1 MNFKKRTNKKTG
13 APTWKGVL
21 KNATAKYAWLNNPS
35 TKFAKTIFDHEF
47 SVTALWVEDSTE
59 YQEIRDLLQEIMDE
73 VWDYKTADMP
83 KKKVEAFSR
92 IDYPKPEMDPDTF
105 EPTGRGFI
113 KAKTKAYR
121 AVKDPASGEENPVF
135 QPLTLVG
142 PDRAPFKDNVYS
154 GAKLNLSVNLVPY
167 IAEKDKEVGL
177 AFYLDAVQ
185 VIVNGSGGVDPT
197 DAFEDLTEEEEE
209 TYEYQGEEKSATPFG

>member
-13 APTWKGVL
+13 APTWKGIL

-35 TKFAKTIFDHEF
+35 TKFAKTIFDHKF
-47 SVTALWVEDSTE
+47 TVMAVYAEDSDE
-59 YQEIRDLLQEIMDE
+59 YRELVQAFGPMMDE
-73 VWDYKTADMP
+73 AWAFLTSDWPA
-83 KKKVEAFSR
+83 KKIAQFEKLS
-92 IDYPKPEMDPDTF
+92 YPKAETDPDTF
-105 EPTGRGFI
+105 EETGRGYV
-113 KAKTKAYR
+113 TCSTRAYR
-121 AVKDPASGEENPVF
+121 EVVDPRTKEKTPEF

-142 PDRAPFKDNVYS
+142 PDREPYKALVYS
-154 GAKLNLSVNLVPY
+154 GAKVNLSVNIVPY
-167 IAEKDKEVGL
+167 ASDAQKEVGL